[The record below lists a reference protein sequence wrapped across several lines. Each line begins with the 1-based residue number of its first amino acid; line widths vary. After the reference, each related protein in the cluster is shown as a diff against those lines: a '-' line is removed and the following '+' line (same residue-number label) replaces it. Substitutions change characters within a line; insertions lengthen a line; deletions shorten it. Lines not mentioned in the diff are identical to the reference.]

1 MLSQHTMKKNI
12 DNHLTVYILCI
23 HNIYSNNSM
32 DAQLILSQKDGRPM
46 YRQIMEQ
53 IKRLIAQ
60 GDWPQGEKVPSI
72 RELAVATQVSVI
84 TVKRA
89 YQELERAGVII
100 TRHGVGSFVTGQ
112 EDLGDQIM
120 QDEIDQH
127 LLKAIQQAKNYGVS
141 VESLLERIKTLSE
154 QPAGDDHE

>member
-1 MLSQHTMKKNI
+1 
-12 DNHLTVYILCI
+12 
-23 HNIYSNNSM
+23 M

-46 YRQIMEQ
+46 YLQIMEQ

-89 YQELERAGVII
+89 YQELEREGLLL
-100 TRHGVGSFVTGQ
+100 TQQGVGSFVAEEG
-112 EDLGDQIM
+112 DLGRQIM
-120 QDEIDQH
+120 HTEIDKYLSSALQH
-127 LLKAIQQAKNYGVS
+127 ARAYGMSLATLQQRLA
-141 VESLLERIKTLSE
+141 ELDE
-154 QPAGDDHE
+154 QGKEDE